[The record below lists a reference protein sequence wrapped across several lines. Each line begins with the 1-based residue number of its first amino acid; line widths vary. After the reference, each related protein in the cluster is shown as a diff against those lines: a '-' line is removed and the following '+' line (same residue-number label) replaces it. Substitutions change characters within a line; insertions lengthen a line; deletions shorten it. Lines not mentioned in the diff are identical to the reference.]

1 VIIAGVDVPP
11 SVSGTGSGTSVA
23 LMSTTTPDM
32 TYHREVEACVP
43 PRPAPWVSSAANQLV
58 EAAQA
63 MLMQCNLSLTEDI
76 CDYICQHFTS
86 VLEQE
91 VFPLVV
97 GAVAGAQLAAAH
109 HFIVERSR
117 ATHGLD
123 TGLRV
128 NNP

>member
-1 VIIAGVDVPP
+1 
-11 SVSGTGSGTSVA
+11 
-23 LMSTTTPDM
+23 
-32 TYHREVEACVP
+32 
-43 PRPAPWVSSAANQLV
+43 
-58 EAAQA
+58 

-97 GAVAGAQLAAAH
+97 GAVAGAQHAAAH
-109 HFIVERSR
+109 LFIIERGR
-117 ATHGLD
+117 ATHGPD